1 MDLFEKCNAFTRAE
15 EALAADLYPYFTP
28 IEAVRGNKVKVR
40 GRDMIMVGSNNYLG
54 LMDHPA
60 VKEAAKKAIDQ
71 YGVATCGSRF
81 LSGTVDLHEKLEA
94 RLALFIQVNN
104 EAELEGRGSGSRQ
117 CWIHRRLA
125 DLVDHRRAHP

>member
-28 IEAVRGNKVKVR
+28 IEEVRGNMVKVR

-60 VKEAAKKAIDQ
+60 VKEAAKKAIDK
-71 YGVATCGSRF
+71 YGVAT
-81 LSGTVDLHEKLEA
+81 
-94 RLALFIQVNN
+94 
-104 EAELEGRGSGSRQ
+104 
-117 CWIHRRLA
+117 
-125 DLVDHRRAHP
+125 